1 MVHTSFVC
9 ADSGNAGPE
18 AAEGVRTSAQQP
30 PEGFCEDAR
39 LRSQRHQH
47 EQQEEQQQQQN
58 HHHRHQFATQNT
70 VPIPPTP
77 LLAVQPQQL
86 DARPLIFGDGVT
98 SAGGHGDTNTIVPLD
113 AGNSLDPT
121 RIGASRTGFGGE
133 RGALLS
139 MEDVRVEPSRKVSE
153 TYRSQYTPKF
163 FIPPVFCCNLSL
175 HSFGDG
181 PAWRGACLVCA
192 WGTLRVVLWLS
203 CSSNQLCSLN
213 SRRDWFATYHT
224 SHLIFETTVETCRT

>member
-1 MVHTSFVC
+1 MAFLSLLTTSVSLISVVHTSFVC

-77 LLAVQPQQL
+77 LLAVPPQQL

-98 SAGGHGDTNTIVPLD
+98 SAGGYGDTNTTVPLD
-113 AGNSLDPT
+113 AGNSFYPP

-133 RGALLS
+133 GGALLS

-153 TYRSQYTPKF
+153 T
-163 FIPPVFCCNLSL
+163 
-175 HSFGDG
+175 
-181 PAWRGACLVCA
+181 
-192 WGTLRVVLWLS
+192 
-203 CSSNQLCSLN
+203 
-213 SRRDWFATYHT
+213 
-224 SHLIFETTVETCRT
+224 